1 MVASIRFCQG
11 CVCRMLV
18 LVRNSAWR
26 EGSDFLNARFEVI
39 AIAQMLM
46 QDREEHLDS
55 ITTPPC
61 RMLKLEI
68 PSWSL
73 WTAFGPKKAKVW
85 QYQQQKS
92 RTTSPH
98 ASFWYWR
105 CRGQDA
111 VLCFFVWAW
120 SALFLWPV
128 NSVTHLLVA
137 GDSGCFDPFLGDKE
151 TFNIIQQSRTLVD
164 DLLLH
169 VAQIS

>member
-73 WTAFGPKKAKVW
+73 WTAFGPKKAQVW

-111 VLCFFVWAW
+111 VLCFSFGHGVNCSCGLWTAW
-120 SALFLWPV
+120 NAPACCRRQWMFW
-128 NSVTHLLVA
+128 SV
-137 GDSGCFDPFLGDKE
+137 SGW
-151 TFNIIQQSRTLVD
+151 
-164 DLLLH
+164 
-169 VAQIS
+169 